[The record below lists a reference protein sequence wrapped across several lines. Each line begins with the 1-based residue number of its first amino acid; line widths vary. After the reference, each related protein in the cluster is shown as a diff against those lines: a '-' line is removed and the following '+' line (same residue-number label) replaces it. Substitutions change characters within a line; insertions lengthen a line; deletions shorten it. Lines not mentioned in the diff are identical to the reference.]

1 MSLEG
6 IECLSLDELER
17 SLASAIRLGALV
29 IYWHHGLSQFRH
41 MNKDD
46 NNTMW
51 REEMKLLRSHWR
63 KKRIISITAGPP
75 ISIDGVTLYSMEVD
89 MKDLECY
96 AYFLLCKRGE
106 LGDADKTPYFFRNE
120 STRNQTLA
128 WLMRD

>member
-106 LGDADKTPYFFRNE
+106 LGDVDKTPYFFRNE

-128 WLMRD
+128 WLTRD

>member
-41 MNKDD
+41 MNKDN

-63 KKRIISITAGPP
+63 KKRITSTTAGSP

-96 AYFLLCKRGE
+96 AYFLLCRRGE
-106 LGDADKTPYFFRNE
+106 LDDANKTPYFFRNE
-120 STRNQTLA
+120 STRNQTMA